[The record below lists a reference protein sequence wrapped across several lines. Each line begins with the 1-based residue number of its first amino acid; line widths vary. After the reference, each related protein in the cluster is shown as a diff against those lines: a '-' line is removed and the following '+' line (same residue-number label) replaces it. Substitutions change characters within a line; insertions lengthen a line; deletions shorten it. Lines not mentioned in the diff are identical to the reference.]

1 MQGQNRDL
9 NLNKH
14 GVSGCVFQLH
24 CINLYQSICQMLDCF
39 PWENCHHE
47 TPGKVILKPHKGY
60 KRNKEPVANV
70 HIYQPSRVWIS
81 GQLIF
86 IPWLLQDSG
95 SWATT
100 HSCTVSVL
108 GGEKRK
114 LATSPSPGP
123 RPTHILLTRR
133 NGLFRPENC
142 KKHHGQ
148 PEHVCLEK

>member
-1 MQGQNRDL
+1 M
-9 NLNKH
+9 

-39 PWENCHHE
+39 PWENYQHE
-47 TPGKVILKPHKGY
+47 MPGKVILKPHNGY
-60 KRNKEPVANV
+60 KRNKEPVATF

-86 IPWLLQDSG
+86 IPWLLPDSG
-95 SWATT
+95 SLVQT

-108 GGEKRK
+108 VCVWRGGGRK
-114 LATSPSPGP
+114 LATSPSPRP